1 MFNNQKVTKEE
12 WNELKAK
19 CASKISEA
27 KDKAQ
32 ELAYS
37 GDFSNDDILNVV
49 LWADGTVKVC
59 ISDVND
65 LKESNCIDEE
75 ESYLRYIIIE
85 RYNAFSFDYYWLLD
99 NSEEDFLNE
108 IIDSGIM
115 KGLLESLAKEEY
127 LEFDEEYTIEDYDER
142 YLLSDVGLENVCEIL
157 EKYFPEFWEQFRSD
171 TINYIASLSY
181 QADEE
186 RELYNYRDE
195 DEYDDDE
202 FMEHNYVIIG
212 PEV

>member
-1 MFNNQKVTKEE
+1 
-12 WNELKAK
+12 
-19 CASKISEA
+19 
-27 KDKAQ
+27 
-32 ELAYS
+32 
-37 GDFSNDDILNVV
+37 
-49 LWADGTVKVC
+49 
-59 ISDVND
+59 
-65 LKESNCIDEE
+65 
-75 ESYLRYIIIE
+75 
-85 RYNAFSFDYYWLLD
+85 
-99 NSEEDFLNE
+99 
-108 IIDSGIM
+108 M

-142 YLLSDVGLENVCEIL
+142 QLLSDVGLENVCDIL

-171 TINYIASLSY
+171 TINYIASLLY

-195 DEYDDDE
+195 DE